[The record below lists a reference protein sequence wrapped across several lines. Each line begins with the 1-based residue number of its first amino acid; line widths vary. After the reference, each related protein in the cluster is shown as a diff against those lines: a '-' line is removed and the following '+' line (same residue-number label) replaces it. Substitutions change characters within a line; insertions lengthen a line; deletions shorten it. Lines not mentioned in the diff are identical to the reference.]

1 MCLVDDDLFFFS
13 PYIANYIYELPD
25 TAPLKINLQGILIFD
40 PSISSNVLQSQIPAV
55 PFVHTNQNIFN
66 FNASFLSYLDEQN
79 KKCNYENYTQLYATY
94 PPSGPLPIFSSFSNK
109 DECDLWDA
117 IFNAALIINPAFN
130 IYRITDTPPILWD
143 VLGFPGS
150 FPNQQSP
157 IYFARSDVQAA
168 IHAPNID
175 WTECAGSAPFIDG
188 IDQSPPPVYS
198 ILPNVIEKSQRTI
211 IANGQHD
218 FIIIAEG
225 TRISIQNMSWNGA
238 QGFQVKPTARF
249 IVPTQGDLGFVHT
262 ERGLTYVEVALSGHM
277 VPQFQ

>member
-1 MCLVDDDLFFFS
+1 M
-13 PYIANYIYELPD
+13 
-25 TAPLKINLQGILIFD
+25 IFD
-40 PSISSNVLQSQIPAV
+40 PSISSDLLQIQIPAV

-66 FNASFLSYLDEQN
+66 FNASFLSYLDQQN
-79 KKCNYENYTQLYATY
+79 TNCGYANYTQKYALY
-94 PPSGPLPIFSSFSNK
+94 PPSGPLPTPISNTY
-109 DECDLWDA
+109 DCDLWNA
-117 IFNAALIINPAFN
+117 IFSAALIINPAFN

-175 WTECAGSAPFIDG
+175 WIECTNNNVFVNGF
-188 IDQSPPPVYS
+188 DQSPPPVYS
-198 ILPNVIEKSQRTI
+198 ILPSVIEKSQRTI
-211 IANGQHD
+211 IVHGQHD
-218 FIIIAEG
+218 FVLIAEG
-225 TRISIQNMSWNGA
+225 TRIAIQNMSWQGV
-238 QGFQVKPTARF
+238 QGFQMEPTDRF
-249 IVPTQGDLGFVHT
+249 IVPGQGDLGFVHT